1 MTKEEF
7 REKQEDL
14 IQTYIK
20 ESGVIGSMWINWAQT
35 TDTRTGRPECEWI
48 EIFKI
53 VSVNV
58 EKDTLEITPE
68 ITIFGGIVKDYKMD
82 EDEEGPDYTINLA
95 ECEKDYLL
103 RNELYLDGGDIQ
115 IDEGDYN
122 KLMDIFYGSDSDRSQ
137 EHIFNEAIEYLQRCG
152 FTPYK

>member
-7 REKQEDL
+7 RKKEKDL

-20 ESGVIGSMWINWAQT
+20 ESGMIGSMWIHWET
-35 TDTRTGRPECEWI
+35 TNTSEGKPESEWI

-53 VSVNV
+53 LSANV

-68 ITIFGGIVKDYKMD
+68 ITKFGGIAKDYKLD
-82 EDEEGPDYTINLA
+82 EDEEGPDYVINLF
-95 ECEKDYLL
+95 ECEECSERD
-103 RNELYLDGGDIQ
+103 ELYLDGGDIQ
-115 IDEGDYN
+115 INEEDYS
-122 KLMDIFYGSDSDRSQ
+122 KLMDILYGDDSDRSQ
-137 EHIFNEAIEYLQRCG
+137 EHIFNEIVEYLQRCG